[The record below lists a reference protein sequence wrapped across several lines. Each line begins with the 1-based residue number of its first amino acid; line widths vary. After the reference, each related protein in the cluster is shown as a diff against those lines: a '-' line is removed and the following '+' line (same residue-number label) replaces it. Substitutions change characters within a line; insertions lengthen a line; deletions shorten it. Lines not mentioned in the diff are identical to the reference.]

1 MENLEILVLIVDVRK
16 KILDNVANINVDLI
30 EHHINKTKQTKERIL
45 PAI

>member
-30 EHHINKTKQTKERIL
+30 EHINKTKQTKERIL